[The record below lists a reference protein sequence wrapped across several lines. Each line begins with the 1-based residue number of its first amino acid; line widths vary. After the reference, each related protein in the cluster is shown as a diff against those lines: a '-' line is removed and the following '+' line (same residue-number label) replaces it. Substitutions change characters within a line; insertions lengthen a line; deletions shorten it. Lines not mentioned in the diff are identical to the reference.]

1 MSLLGAS
8 LMPCAVSPQSR
19 HPVTGVWIEPLS
31 NQLGFVLA
39 AGEVKH
45 GLASAASHVGGL
57 DSSAIVDYLLPDN
70 GSFRCVTVGVFSYR
84 FNVRN
89 GLVVLNDKHLLV
101 IIPAYNEEES
111 IESTV
116 DELTAALPGIEYLVV
131 NDGSKDGTE
140 RICQQRGYRYVS
152 LPVNS
157 GLTVGFQTGMKYALR
172 NGYDYAIQFDADGQH
187 CPKFIPQMLECAE
200 SENADIVIGSRFVEK
215 CKEVSARMIGSRV
228 ITVAIKLTTGKR
240 VSDPTSGMRLFNRAM
255 IKRFA
260 TDDSLNPEPE
270 SISLLI
276 RKGAKVREVQVEMRE
291 RQAGESYLNI
301 PKSIA
306 YMARA
311 CISILFVQWFR

>member
-1 MSLLGAS
+1 M
-8 LMPCAVSPQSR
+8 
-19 HPVTGVWIEPLS
+19 
-31 NQLGFVLA
+31 
-39 AGEVKH
+39 
-45 GLASAASHVGGL
+45 
-57 DSSAIVDYLLPDN
+57 
-70 GSFRCVTVGVFSYR
+70 
-84 FNVRN
+84 
-89 GLVVLNDKHLLV
+89 NDKHLLV

-116 DELTAALPGIEYLVV
+116 DELTATLAGIEYLVV

-187 CPKFIPQMLECAE
+187 CPEFIPEMLKCAM
-200 SENADIVIGSRFVEK
+200 SENADIVIGSRFVNK
-215 CKEVSARMIGSRV
+215 RKEVSARMLGSRI

-240 VSDPTSGMRLFNRAM
+240 VSDPTSGMRVFDREM

-260 TDDSLNPEPE
+260 QDDTLNPEPE
-270 SISLLI
+270 SISYLM
-276 RKGAKVREVQVEMRE
+276 KSGAVVREVQVEMRE

-301 PKSIA
+301 SRSIS
-306 YMARA
+306 YMLRA
-311 CISILFVQWFR
+311 CISIFFAQWFR

>member
-1 MSLLGAS
+1 MSLLGAP
-8 LMPCAVSPQSR
+8 LMPCTVSPQSI
-19 HPVTGVWIEPLS
+19 HPVTDVWIEPLS

-39 AGEVKH
+39 AGEMRH
-45 GLASAASHVGGL
+45 GLASAASRVGGL

-70 GSFRCVTVGVFSYR
+70 GSFQCATVGVFSYR

-116 DELTAALPGIEYLVV
+116 DELTATLPGIEYLVV

-172 NGYDYAIQFDADGQH
+172 NGYDYALQFDADGQH
-187 CPKFIPQMLECAE
+187 RPEYIAQMLEVAE
-200 SENADIVIGSRFVEK
+200 REGADIVIGSRFLNVR
-215 CKEVSARMIGSRV
+215 KEVSARMIGSRL
-228 ITVAIKLTTGKR
+228 ITVMIKLATGKR
-240 VSDPTSGMRLFNRAM
+240 VADPTSGMRLFSQKM

-260 TDDSLNPEPE
+260 QDDFLNPEPE

-276 RKGAKVREVQVEMRE
+276 KEGAKVGEVQVEMRE
-291 RQAGESYLNI
+291 RQAGESYLNLS
-301 PKSIA
+301 KSVS
-306 YMARA
+306 YMLRA
-311 CISILFVQWFR
+311 CVSILFVQWFR